1 MREKVRSTCSLA
13 GSLTQG
19 TCLLTSRSPP
29 ALAAQRAPPN
39 GPHHPLKLSSQ
50 GRPPY
55 LGGRREAGGGRRV
68 PGRLDGRLGDGGMTD
83 PAAGGAGGERR
94 GCLRERQTCPHQETT
109 GWA

>member
-1 MREKVRSTCSLA
+1 MRSTCSLA

-50 GRPPY
+50 GRAPVPEP
-55 LGGRREAGGGRRV
+55 GREAG
-68 PGRLDGRLGDGGMTD
+68 DGCR
-83 PAAGGAGGERR
+83 AGWMAG
-94 GCLRERQTCPHQETT
+94 LETE
-109 GWA
+109 A